1 ELRMADLP
9 AGVSQELPYE
19 VLPSLRGL
27 HGALRQALDFLGV
40 ASRIQDEVE
49 IADDDGQKIVEIVCD
64 STGQQTDRL
73 EALGLSELLS
83 RACELGVACFR
94 DRESLIKAAVQP
106 ARLDQQN
113 DRHDARRKQ
122 PKEVADVITEVKAS
136 GIEEPVERHIEHPGA
151 DGNDQPQVEYE
162 IGAGDPRS
170 TRATRPSR
178 QTKMFT

>member
-1 ELRMADLP
+1 MADLP

-136 GIEEPVERHIEHPGA
+136 TSNIQAQTVTISHRS
-151 DGNDQPQVEYE
+151 NME

-178 QTKMFT
+178 QS